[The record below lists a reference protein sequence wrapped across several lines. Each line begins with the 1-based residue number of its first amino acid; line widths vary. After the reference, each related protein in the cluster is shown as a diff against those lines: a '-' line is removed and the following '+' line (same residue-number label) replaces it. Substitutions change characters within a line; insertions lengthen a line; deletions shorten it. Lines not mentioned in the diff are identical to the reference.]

1 VRALYRNAA
10 FTDASGPYL
19 QLDWSVLV
27 VDGVVEYLGPDADAP
42 SHSETRIIDA
52 GGTTIIPSMVDA
64 HSHVTLPGGSH
75 WIERISDPTEELLEV
90 AEHNGQLMV
99 QSGTRWARD
108 VGSPRRHHPAE
119 EGERGLALSV
129 RDQWA
134 GNRGRPYIR
143 AAGTWI
149 TKEESLPPDLGIE
162 AADSDALAEA
172 VESQLA
178 DGADLI
184 KLYMDGPDADVAPWE
199 PHEIERAIGP
209 ANERGIPVTAHAT
222 NLHGARAAVDGGVDC
237 IEHGTHLDAD
247 LASTMAEGGVFV
259 VPTLGVLAS
268 WQTFAATTTLERF
281 VGTEGKQRLA
291 ERKDQAAESVRI
303 AHQAG
308 VAIAAGTDFGGGS
321 LRANQMA
328 WEVGE
333 LVDAGLEPWEAL
345 AAATWRGGELLG
357 EPNAGRVR
365 VGGPADFFLVHGD
378 PLTDPAALWRV
389 WRVSE

>member
-1 VRALYRNAA
+1 MRLLYRNAA
-10 FTDASGPYL
+10 FTDASGPDL

-27 VDGVVEYLGPDADAP
+27 VEGVVEYLGPDAEAP
-42 SHSETRIIDA
+42 SDSKARVIDA
-52 GGTTIIPSMVDA
+52 GGTTIVPSMVDA

-75 WIERISDPTEELLEV
+75 WIDRITDSTEDLLEV
-90 AEHNGQLMV
+90 AEHNGDLMV
-99 QSGTRWARD
+99 RSGTRWARD

-119 EGERGLALSV
+119 DRERGLALAV
-129 RDQWA
+129 RDQWV
-134 GNRGRPYIR
+134 GHRDRPYIR

-162 AADSDALAEA
+162 AADSDALTDA
-172 VESQLA
+172 VASELA

-199 PHEIERAIGP
+199 PHEIQRAIEP
-209 ANERGIPVTAHAT
+209 AKRQEIPVTAHAT
-222 NLHGARAAVDGGVDC
+222 NLHGAKAAVAGGVDC
-237 IEHGTHLDAD
+237 VEHGTQLDEE
-247 LASTMAEGGVFV
+247 LAAAMAEGGVFV

-268 WQTFAATTTLERF
+268 WETFAATTTLERF
-281 VGTEGKQRLA
+281 VGEEGK
-291 ERKDQAAESVRI
+291 RKLEARKEQAAESVRI
-303 AHQAG
+303 AHEAK
-308 VAIAAGTDFGGGS
+308 VPVAAGTDFGGGS

-333 LVDAGLEPWEAL
+333 LVAAGLEPWEAL

-357 EPNAGRVR
+357 EPEAGRLR

-378 PLTDPAALWRV
+378 PLSDPSALWRV
-389 WRVSE
+389 WRLSQ